1 MTWCSLPRMLGSEA
15 ALVGV
20 FLMSMTLCCCGGS
33 LYFREIPDPPCPM
46 ETLLIDDSSVP
57 KELDSVDV
65 GDPVDRFGVEF
76 QQISFYGGVFGN
88 VIQTVYRDWTKRE
101 ASRGY
106 DDLVET
112 YFSPDAAFF
121 CNDVETKWET
131 PSEFAS
137 FSPGADQWQLGCL
150 VGCSTGENT
159 CQFIAQYGVYVVWS
173 YADLSAAMASSD
185 YEQIVQDI
193 DRRMTECINPSE
205 LE

>member
-1 MTWCSLPRMLGSEA
+1 
-15 ALVGV
+15 
-20 FLMSMTLCCCGGS
+20 
-33 LYFREIPDPPCPM
+33 M
-46 ETLLIDDSSVP
+46 ETLLIDDSLVP
-57 KELDSVDV
+57 EKFDYVSS
-65 GDPVDRFGVEF
+65 GDPAHRFGVEF
-76 QQISFYGGVFGN
+76 QRISFSNPHRAGQV
-88 VIQTVYRDWTKRE
+88 VQTVYRDWTERE

-106 DDLVET
+106 DDLAET

-173 YADLSAAMASSD
+173 YADLSAAMTSSD